1 MAMITLIFVM
11 DKSYTAIIG
20 LISAFIHEI
29 GHLIA
34 IYLTK
39 GKIKQVTFGLINV
52 DIVKED
58 YTLNSN
64 IKNELL
70 IFSSGPLINFIIALI
85 FGFLNTTNNSELY
98 KLISY
103 QNIFLGIVN
112 LLPINSL
119 DGGKILES
127 ILSRKL
133 EYNLSERILSITSFI
148 FLVPL
153 CTLGIL
159 VLIKSKYNFSLLIL
173 GCYLI
178 SYILIG
184 ENNLK

>member
-11 DKSYTAIIG
+11 DKSYTAVIG
-20 LISAFIHEI
+20 LISAFLHEM

-39 GKIKQVTFGLINV
+39 GKIKQITFGLINI
-52 DIVKED
+52 DIVREEYNLD
-58 YTLNSN
+58 NN

-70 IFSSGPLINFIIALI
+70 VFSSGPLVNFIIALI
-85 FGFLNTTNNSELY
+85 FGFISTINNSELCKAIY
-98 KLISY
+98 Y
-103 QNIFLGIVN
+103 QNIFLGFIN

-127 ILSRKL
+127 ILLRKL
-133 EYNLSERILSITSFI
+133 EYNLSEKILNITSFI

-159 VLIKSKYNFSLLIL
+159 VLLKSKYNFSLLIL

-178 SYILIG
+178 SYMLIG
-184 ENNLK
+184 KE

>member
-1 MAMITLIFVM
+1 MAMITFIFVM

-20 LISAFIHEI
+20 LISAFFHEI

-39 GKIKQVTFGLINV
+39 GKIKQVTFGLINI
-52 DIVKED
+52 DIVREEYSLD
-58 YTLNSN
+58 DN

-70 IFSSGPLINFIIALI
+70 VFSSGPLVNFIIALI
-85 FGFLNTTNNSELY
+85 FGLISTINNCALY
-98 KLISY
+98 QMISY

-119 DGGKILES
+119 DGGKIFES

-133 EYNLSERILSITSFI
+133 EYNLSEKILNITSFI
-148 FLVPL
+148 FLIPL

-159 VLIKSKYNFSLLIL
+159 VLLKSKYNFSLLIL

-178 SYILIG
+178 SYMLIG
-184 ENNLK
+184 KE

>member
-20 LISAFIHEI
+20 LVSAFFHEM

-58 YTLNSN
+58 YNLDND

-70 IFSSGPLINFIIALI
+70 IFSSGPLVNFIIALI
-85 FGFLNTTNNSELY
+85 FGFINTINSSTSY
-98 KLISY
+98 QMISY
-103 QNIFLGIVN
+103 QNVFLGIVN

-133 EYNLSERILSITSFI
+133 EYNLYEKILNITSFI

-159 VLIKSKYNFSLLIL
+159 VLLKSKYNFSLLIL
-173 GCYLI
+173 VCYLI

-184 ENNLK
+184 KE